1 MSQAKILDSTLNK
14 VNKKIDKVFSF
25 TALEEVIITR
35 IAGRR
40 ICKSCGADY
49 HETHSPPV
57 NNNVCDKCGSKL
69 FQREDDYPDTIK
81 VRLKVYK
88 EQAEKLIDYYNKQG
102 ILVEVSC
109 NGDKSE
115 IQQIVLD
122 KLQSMSGE
130 RKGIDCIVIV
140 CKSDRE
146 IEIMRKAG
154 RVVAGALSMTREIA
168 KKDVTTEELNTKLEE
183 YVLQKGGI
191 PIFKGYRGYPKSICA
206 SINEEIVHGIPDE
219 RKLCDGDILSV
230 DIGVE
235 YNKYVADAAITIP
248 IGAISKE
255 AESLLHVC
263 EEALNK
269 AIEKTCCK

>member
-1 MSQAKILDSTLNK
+1 
-14 VNKKIDKVFSF
+14 
-25 TALEEVIITR
+25 
-35 IAGRR
+35 
-40 ICKSCGADY
+40 
-49 HETHSPPV
+49 
-57 NNNVCDKCGSKL
+57 
-69 FQREDDYPDTIK
+69 
-81 VRLKVYK
+81 
-88 EQAEKLIDYYNKQG
+88 
-102 ILVEVSC
+102 
-109 NGDKSE
+109 
-115 IQQIVLD
+115 
-122 KLQSMSGE
+122 
-130 RKGIDCIVIV
+130 VIV
-140 CKSDRE
+140 CKSERE

-168 KKDVTTEELNTKLEE
+168 KKDVTTEELNTKLED
-183 YVLQKGGI
+183 YVLQNGGI

-219 RKLCDGDILSV
+219 RKLHDGDILSV

-269 AIEKTCCK
+269 AIEKTCVNNKLSEVSRSIQNYVESKGLSVIRDYTGHGIGRQMHEDPQIPNFVSKELIKSDEILLKGMALAIEPMICIGKYETEVLNNKWTVVTKDRKLSAHFEHTVVVTENGAEILTV